1 MKLFVSVLVVVGLI
15 TFSSCSKQDKVEEP
29 KKEAPKEEMVK
40 FTVDTNGNAFSKP
53 PVVTMES
60 KKASMMYYKHPSE
73 TSSSWLIYLG
83 IDGNHFIFINLPTLE
98 KKTHKFDEVFPS
110 TTSATA
116 NLNNIYYSTV
126 RSGKPTGTV
135 PGTITIESV
144 TDSIVSGSF
153 DFIATK
159 YNSKGDTA
167 VASYKLKGEF
177 VVKRENWDV
186 IAK

>member
-1 MKLFVSVLVVVGLI
+1 MRMFVTVLVVLGLI
-15 TFSSCSKQDKVEEP
+15 TFSSCSKKDKAEEP
-29 KKEAPKEEMVK
+29 VKEAPKEEMVK
-40 FTVDTNGNAFSKP
+40 FTVDTNGTSSSP
-53 PVVTMES
+53 SVTMES
-60 KKASMMYYKHPSE
+60 KKATMMYYKHPSE

-83 IDGNHFIFINLPTLE
+83 MDGNHFISISLPTLE
-98 KKTHKFDEVFPS
+98 KKAHKFDEVFPS
-110 TTSATA
+110 TTSATV
-116 NLNNIYYSTV
+116 NLNNVFYTTV
-126 RSGKPTGTV
+126 RSGKPNGTV

-144 TDSIVSGSF
+144 SDSIISGAY

-167 VASYKLKGEF
+167 VASYKIKGEF